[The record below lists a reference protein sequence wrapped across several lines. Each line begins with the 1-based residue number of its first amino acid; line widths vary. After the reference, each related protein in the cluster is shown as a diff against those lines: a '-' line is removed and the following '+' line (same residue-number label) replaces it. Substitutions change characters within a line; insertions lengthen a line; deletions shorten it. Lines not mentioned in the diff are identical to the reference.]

1 MRPIEVSNARLAGL
15 REKLIDEAR
24 QLLLIFVYLWALFS
38 LFAFH
43 KSMLLAGHSTLYNQG
58 IAFVNALVFAKVM
71 FFGERFH
78 LGEIFQ
84 DKPLIWPVLVKAALF
99 TVVMIAFHVVEEV
112 VVGFTRGKTIVES
125 IPGFGEQNALGIGA
139 VAVIMFVVLI
149 PFFAFREIGRILG
162 QGELLRLFL
171 TKSANQSRWRS
182 SGSRGPEPDM
192 ARN

>member
-1 MRPIEVSNARLAGL
+1 MRPIEVSNPRLAGL
-15 REKLIDEAR
+15 SQKLIAEAR
-24 QLLLIFVYLWALFS
+24 QLVLIFVYLWALFS

-43 KSMLLAGHSTLYNQG
+43 KSMLLSGHGTLYNQG
-58 IAFVNALVFAKVM
+58 VAFINAFVFAKVM

-84 DKPLIWPVLVKAALF
+84 DKPLIWPVLVKSASF
-99 TVVMIAFHVVEEV
+99 TVVLIAFHVLEEV
-112 VVGFTRGKTIVES
+112 VVGSMRGKTIMQS
-125 IPGFGEQNALGIGA
+125 LASFGDENALGIGA

-171 TKSANQSRWRS
+171 TQSANERRS
-182 SGSRGPEPDM
+182 PRSLDPEQNL
-192 ARN
+192 ARS